1 MHDTQPQPVIDQPS
15 SDTAEDRSLALAI
28 ADILSDTPAANT
40 LVLDIST
47 VSSFADF
54 FVICSGENE
63 RQVRG
68 IAGAVRDRISETGLL
83 PRRTEGEA
91 ESGWILIDYSH
102 VIVHVFEASQR
113 AFYQLESL
121 WDQAPTILSIQ

>member
-1 MHDTQPQPVIDQPS
+1 MHDTDATEIMPARGDVS
-15 SDTAEDRSLALAI
+15 EDRLLALAV
-28 ADILSDTPAANT
+28 ADILSETPAADT
-40 LVLDIST
+40 LVLDISE

-68 IAGAVRDRISETGLL
+68 IASAVRDQMGEAGVE
-83 PRRTEGEA
+83 PRRMEGEA
-91 ESGWILIDYSH
+91 ESGWIVIDYSH
-102 VIVHVFEASQR
+102 VVVHVFNAEQR
-113 AFYQLESL
+113 AYYQLESL

>member
-1 MHDTQPQPVIDQPS
+1 MTDTQQPVVDQIA

-28 ADILSDTPAANT
+28 ADILSDTPAADT
-40 LVLDIST
+40 LVLDISA

-68 IAGAVRDRISETGLL
+68 IAGAVRDRMSDVGVH

-91 ESGWILIDYSH
+91 ASGWILIDYSH
-102 VIVHVFEASQR
+102 VIVHVFDVGQR

-121 WDQAPTILSIQ
+121 WDTAPTILSIQ

>member
-1 MHDTQPQPVIDQPS
+1 MTDTQPPVTDQPS
-15 SDTAEDRSLALAI
+15 GDAAEDRSLALAI
-28 ADILSDTPAANT
+28 ADILSDTPAADT
-40 LVLDIST
+40 LVLDISA

-68 IAGAVRDRISETGLL
+68 IAAAVRDRTAEAGIL
-83 PRRTEGEA
+83 PRRVEGEA
-91 ESGWILIDYSH
+91 ASGWILIDYAH
-102 VIVHVFEASQR
+102 VIVHIFEASQR
-113 AFYQLESL
+113 SFYQLESL

>member
-1 MHDTQPQPVIDQPS
+1 MHDTQPPVTDPAS
-15 SDTAEDRSLALAI
+15 RDAVEDRSLALAI
-28 ADILSDTPAANT
+28 ADILSDTPAADT
-40 LVLDIST
+40 LVLDISA

-68 IAGAVRDRISETGLL
+68 IAAAVRDRIAETGLL

-91 ESGWILIDYSH
+91 ASGWILIDYSH

>member
-1 MHDTQPQPVIDQPS
+1 MHDTQQPVTAQVS

-28 ADILSDTPAANT
+28 ADILSDTPAADT
-40 LVLDIST
+40 LVLDISA

-68 IAGAVRDRISETGLL
+68 IAGAVRDRMAETGLL

-102 VIVHVFEASQR
+102 VIVHVFEVSQR